1 MKKITGIFMLALS
14 ALIVGSCKKDIT
26 LTPLN
31 GVAIDQYFHNAKDVT
46 TGLAGIYSSFQEEMA
61 GDGTG
66 KDEGYG
72 GRYHYWGDARSDN
85 FDRGQYTSTATTEM
99 SLNGI
104 TNTNTAADWAGLY
117 RTIARA
123 NLCIKYFPG
132 ILAQDNTLTQATL
145 NNALAQCYAMRAECY
160 LYIIKNWGDAPIW
173 TEPYEDILQPPAK
186 ARSSKNKIMD
196 SVIIPDLTRAYTLTT
211 PKAATS
217 TVWYINEGA
226 ICAIAADAY
235 MWRAGV
241 LGGGTADYKNAIT
254 WVKNLFAAKGSTGV
268 AYAGT
273 AATLE
278 PTATW
283 KNVFLSP
290 ATSTESIWSINWD
303 YTVNGCACVPVSIQL
318 NNNPLKVDSSFVVKW
333 KPTYKTDI
341 RAPKTIDTLF
351 TTGHADKIFKFYNL
365 APAAATFP
373 TSPTALFYNVYLP
386 MYRLGDIYL
395 TYAEALAYTGDLPNA
410 LIYLNYIRAR
420 AAATPYTAAQLST
433 TTAMI
438 DAIVQEGQ
446 YEEFGEGK
454 RWFDL
459 IRTGSLNKVMDPI
472 LKIRQFKYGSPQIG
486 FGTDLNKAYWPISR
500 DALNGNR
507 LLTQNASY

>member
-1 MKKITGIFMLALS
+1 MT
-14 ALIVGSCKKDIT
+14 
-26 LTPLN
+26 
-31 GVAIDQYFHNAKDVT
+31 
-46 TGLAGIYSSFQEEMA
+46 
-61 GDGTG
+61 GDGSG
-66 KDEGYG
+66 KDQGYG

-85 FDRGQYTSTATTEM
+85 FDRGQYTNTSTTEM
-99 SLNGI
+99 SLNGL

-132 ILAQDNTLTQATL
+132 ILAQDNTLTQTAL
-145 NNALAQCYAMRAECY
+145 NNAMAQCYAMRAECY

-186 ARSSKNKIMD
+186 PRSSKNKIMD
-196 SVIIPDLTRAYTLTT
+196 SVIIPDLAKAYSLIT

-217 TVWYINEGA
+217 NVWYINEGA
-226 ICAIAADAY
+226 ICAITADAY

-241 LGGGTADYKNAIT
+241 LGGGIADYNSAIT
-254 WVKNLFAAKGSTGV
+254 WIKNIFSAKGPTGV
-268 AYAGT
+268 AYGAAGNGT
-273 AATLE
+273 LANLE
-278 PTATW
+278 PSATW
-283 KNVFLSP
+283 KNVFLTP
-290 ATSTESIWSINWD
+290 TTSIEPIWSINWD
-303 YTVNGCACVPVSIQL
+303 YTVNGCACIPVSIQL
-318 NNNPLKVDSSFVVKW
+318 NNNPIKVDSSFVAKW

-373 TSPTALFYNVYLP
+373 TTPTALSYNVYLP

-410 LIYLNYIRAR
+410 LKYLNFIRTR
-420 AAATPYTAAQLST
+420 ANAAVYTAAQLPTQT
-433 TTAMI
+433 TMI

-446 YEEFGEGK
+446 FEEFAEGK
-454 RWFDL
+454 RWYDL
-459 IRTGSLNKVMDPI
+459 VRTGSVNKVMDPI

-486 FGTDLNKAYWPISR
+486 FGTDLNKIYWPISR
-500 DALNGNR
+500 DALNGNKSIV
-507 LLTQNASY
+507 QNPSY